1 MPLIQWIMQN
11 LQPTSEGV
19 IVDGVALAQR
29 LINKIGS
36 GGVEVAGDAE
46 NIIIK
51 FKEGVVIDGFATV
64 SHIQNYTFS
73 GGVVLD
79 GAAFD
84 EIAKEFKKKI
94 TYLPGD
100 TVFFSASPTPYTVTG
115 FYYDLDDKIRYEIA
129 NPNKPTV
136 FVYEQDLA
144 RTNESYIICQLNKAN
159 QMIEAL
165 SL

>member
-11 LQPTSEGV
+11 LQPVSEGV

-51 FKEGVVIDGFATV
+51 FRQGGEIDGFATV
-64 SHIQNYTFS
+64 SHVQNYVFS
-73 GGVVLD
+73 GGVVVD

-84 EIAKEFKKKI
+84 EIGKEFKKKI
-94 TYLPGD
+94 SYLPGD
-100 TVFFSASPTPYTVTG
+100 TVFLAASPTPYTILG

-129 NPNKPTV
+129 NPNRPAV

-144 RTNESYIICQLNKAN
+144 RNNESYVVCQLNKAN